1 MKIEQQIHF
10 LCPVIPAPGLRTILS
25 VFQYYV
31 SRNYLEFISLKE
43 TAVTVYHGGGY
54 SRNGDSEAELD
65 FSDMKLIQR
74 FSDEFS
80 PDNYWN
86 ITDAN
91 GRTAAEAETLITT
104 DSDYI
109 MERILQFGNLVT
121 ISGGY
126 LSGEPKREGA
136 KGQHLPM
143 SDARIV
149 FWYVKRKG
157 EELSHLAD
165 DFLDF
170 LINSLNH

>member
-1 MKIEQQIHF
+1 
-10 LCPVIPAPGLRTILS
+10 
-25 VFQYYV
+25 
-31 SRNYLEFISLKE
+31 
-43 TAVTVYHGGGY
+43 
-54 SRNGDSEAELD
+54 
-65 FSDMKLIQR
+65 MKLIQR

-149 FWYVKRKG
+149 FWYVKRKS

>member
-54 SRNGDSEAELD
+54 
-65 FSDMKLIQR
+65 
-74 FSDEFS
+74 
-80 PDNYWN
+80 
-86 ITDAN
+86 
-91 GRTAAEAETLITT
+91 
-104 DSDYI
+104 
-109 MERILQFGNLVT
+109 
-121 ISGGY
+121 

-149 FWYVKRKG
+149 FGYVKRKS